1 MATFSGDIIRRNSG
15 DSVEKVA
22 VKEGPRHGVAA
33 DESRVQDRTGTV
45 QVAVQCRTTKGRPSM
60 FKSRRAKFSLDNLLN
75 WFVMACDDM
84 VTKVIFLF
92 QVSTYLKIKDRL
104 QLRLIIISYLPNL
117 EINTTHN

>member
-1 MATFSGDIIRRNSG
+1 
-15 DSVEKVA
+15 
-22 VKEGPRHGVAA
+22 
-33 DESRVQDRTGTV
+33 
-45 QVAVQCRTTKGRPSM
+45 
-60 FKSRRAKFSLDNLLN
+60 
-75 WFVMACDDM
+75 MACDDM